1 MSSELHIPQ
10 WSSRSGPKGED
21 LTTIEQWFIRQG
33 VPQFAYGYWAGRD
46 SMPIL
51 SYLLL
56 IVVAFDLA
64 IQPWISLNP
73 LFLLIAP
80 AALVL
85 VGLVFGF
92 LIKATIIDQASDL
105 IRELKK
111 VWKVNEKNPYLS
123 LKEQLSY
130 LIANRVRV
138 ATLLAGVFFVS
149 YLLLRL
155 GRDVYWTDFTVDFT
169 VIAVLLWSSGRLFR
183 HDVWSEDDA
192 KLRERRR
199 LYAIVAVAVIGF
211 ALEGSILPDATSLMD
226 GFIGSI
232 MPAAVAAV
240 PVPQASAAL
249 LVTLVIVVQS
259 QALIPK
265 PRGTEEVQRQRPIPA
280 PSEAVGV
287 TDQQRFNVF
296 FPAVPLLVLVCCAE
310 TAILPHA
317 GPVWVAAAGPLTA
330 MVGLAALHPLR
341 RRRQDKPTPTR
352 TIRRPQWP
360 MTPKWLHT
368 IASHQSVHRFIT
380 YPGVTSLVVLY
391 LVACPLLVGILA
403 TSHEDQ
409 PAPGIFTNPANAR
422 SAILLTLTVN
432 LFYLSLVV
440 GIAVFALHQVAGWA
454 IKEALKDLRER
465 IANLG
470 RGLSILVV
478 FAALALLT
486 AETWEAMRRISTQ
499 NYTLILAAILV
510 LAGAFHLITSIQ
522 HVNKTAAFSTWSEV
536 HASAMPK
543 DDNPPDPAIK
553 DLLEHDELRDLNPED
568 PNSKAPKYPLG
579 FLETANTVIVM
590 MTYEIFFF
598 LPVTVVAAIVFLT
611 FGYLTVPDTVAAN
624 WIYGDRAEPDKVK
637 ELIQLPLM
645 QQPWLRVGLLL
656 TVFSILYLVVDILSD
671 PDKRSSYFQSAD
683 KAVRRRLA
691 VRLAYCEVR
700 AHRNLPQQGHHPTHF
715 RWIPMPIVAAPRTDG
730 WQPPTTS
737 PTRESKTPNGRS
749 SRFGPTTDQTA
760 DSPDQPATP

>member
-1 MSSELHIPQ
+1 MTTILNTPQ
-10 WSSRSGPKGED
+10 WNSRSGPKGED
-21 LTTIEQWFIRQG
+21 LTTIEQWFIRRG
-33 VPQFAYGYWAGRD
+33 VPQFAYGYWPGRD

-51 SYLLL
+51 FYLLV
-56 IVVAFDLA
+56 IVVAFELA
-64 IQPWISLNP
+64 IQPWISLKP
-73 LFLLIAP
+73 LLLLIAP

-85 VGLVFGF
+85 VGLVFGA
-92 LIKATIIDQASDL
+92 LVKATIIDQAPHL
-105 IRELKK
+105 IRGLKK
-111 VWKVNEKNPYLS
+111 EWKVNEKNPYLRF
-123 LKEQLSY
+123 KAQLSY

-138 ATLLAGVFFVS
+138 AILLAGIFFVS
-149 YLLLRL
+149 YLVLRL

-192 KLRERRR
+192 KLRRRRR
-199 LYAIVAVAVIGF
+199 LYVIVAVAVIGF

-232 MPAAVAAV
+232 MPAAV
-240 PVPQASAAL
+240 PVPQAFAAL

-265 PRGTEEVQRQRPIPA
+265 PRETEEVQQQRPIPA

-296 FPAVPLLVLVCCAE
+296 FPAVPLLVLVFCTE
-310 TAILPHA
+310 TAILPYV
-317 GPVWVAAAGPLTA
+317 GPVWVAAAVPLTA

-360 MTPKWLHT
+360 TMPKWLNT
-368 IASHQSVHRFIT
+368 IASYQGVRQFIT

-391 LVACPLLVGILA
+391 LVACPLVVGILA
-403 TSHEDQ
+403 ASDENQ
-409 PAPGIFTNPANAR
+409 PAPGTFTNPANAR
-422 SAILLTLTVN
+422 SAILLTLAVN
-432 LFYLSLVV
+432 LFYLGLVV
-440 GIAVFALHQVAGWA
+440 GIAVFALHKVAGWA

-499 NYTLILAAILV
+499 NYRLLLAAILV

-522 HVNKTAAFSTWSEV
+522 HVKKTAAFGTWSEV
-536 HASAMPK
+536 HASAMPE
-543 DDNPPDPAIK
+543 DDNSPDPAIK
-553 DLLEHDELRDLNPED
+553 DLLERDELSHLNPKD

-579 FLETANTVIVM
+579 FLENINTVIVM
-590 MTYEIFFF
+590 MTYEVFFF

-611 FGYLTVPDTVAAN
+611 FGYVTVPDTVAAN

-645 QQPWLRVGLLL
+645 QQPWVRVGLLL

-671 PDKRSSYFQSAD
+671 PDKRSNYFESAD
-683 KAVRRRLA
+683 KTVRQRLA

-700 AHRNLPQQGHHPTHF
+700 ARRNLPQSLHPTQF
-715 RWIPMPIVAAPRTDG
+715 GWITMPIVAARRTGD
-730 WQPPTTS
+730 WQPSTTS
-737 PTRESKTPNGRS
+737 PTQESKTPNGRS
-749 SRFGPTTDQTA
+749 SRFGPTTGQTS
-760 DSPDQPATP
+760 DSPDQPAIP